1 MAVSYSRRFLHF
13 ALALSLAFA
22 GFVVPQASAA
32 ASTFIGGPVDEPLY
46 VANDH
51 TAFGFRYG
59 AGTDSGLDPSTTY
72 YVKVRFTEGTSPSPS
87 TNRGYTWNPTTQTW
101 IQESDDWS
109 TFPTVNTNAD
119 SSITTQWLFAKFGD
133 DALTGEYHLMVSLQP
148 VGVSTTYNSTLL
160 PLVQVLDMKTQG
172 SWVHNGTATAQSAKR
187 AETVVYD
194 AGLDA
199 HFIASLSKT
208 EPNLIDD
215 DSNGIVDDEDS
226 GPAGVSGDYR
236 LHVPMSATVDI
247 LLQSS
252 IAHDDYVTGAA
263 DTDIAVGAGDQT
275 PPSKPGTPEI
285 SVADD
290 SATISWAGSTDSG
303 GSGLAGYHVY
313 RWAERPDGQKFSP
326 IHQRIATVGAAV
338 TEYTDTGLADG
349 VVYNYEVRAFDGDTN
364 VSSRSTTIST
374 AGDDEPEP
382 PVDPIETQI
391 VRSGGS
397 DRYATALAISR
408 NNFVADSV
416 VTAVIATGRDF
427 PDALAASALAGV
439 YDSPVLLVDATVSS
453 GLTAELKRLGAT
465 RVCLIGGPAAIPDA
479 IATTLGTAGFT
490 VERVSGSDRYQ
501 TAARVAARVKA
512 LTGATPEAF
521 FVRGDDFADA
531 LSCAPYAYAGKIPVL
546 LVASDAVPAAT
557 AGAISSLRIVDGHVI
572 GGTAAVAPA
581 TYSTLD
587 TLLTGSIGRTAGSN
601 RYATAAA
608 VVEHALQNAWADAG
622 YVGIATGVSFA
633 DALGG
638 GAAAGTNRG
647 VMLLTGAAALDP
659 SAAAILSAN
668 KVDIQIVEIYGGV
681 AAVSD
686 NVKVAITNIIE

>member
-1 MAVSYSRRFLHF
+1 MALSHARRLLHF
-13 ALALSLAFA
+13 VLAFSLAFA
-22 GFVVPQASAA
+22 GFVVPRASAA
-32 ASTFIGGPVDEPLY
+32 ASTFVGGPVDELAY

-59 AGTDSGLDPSTTY
+59 AGTDSGLEPSTTY
-72 YVKVRFTEGTSPSPS
+72 YVKVRFTEGTSPSPT
-87 TNRGYTWNPTTQTW
+87 TNRRYTWNPTTQTW

-109 TFPTVNTNAD
+109 TFPTVTTNAD
-119 SSITTQWLFAKFGD
+119 TSITWQWLFAKFGD
-133 DALTGEYHLMVSLQP
+133 DELAGDYHLMVSLQP
-148 VGVSTTYNSTLL
+148 VGISTTYNSTYL
-160 PLVQVLDMKTQG
+160 PVVQVFDMKTQG
-172 SWVHNGTATAQSAKR
+172 SWVHNGTATAHSAKR

-194 AGLDA
+194 AVRDGYV
-199 HFIASLSKT
+199 IASLSKT

-226 GPAGVSGDYR
+226 GSAGVSGDYR
-236 LHVPMSATVDI
+236 LHVPISTAVDI
-247 LLQSS
+247 VLHNLV
-252 IAHDDYVTGAA
+252 AHDDYGTGAA
-263 DTDIAVGAGDQT
+263 DTDVAVAAADQT
-275 PPSKPGTPEI
+275 PPSRPGAPEI

-290 SATISWAGSTDSG
+290 GATVSWAASTDSG

-313 RWAERPDGQKFSP
+313 RWTERPDGQKFSP
-326 IHQRIATVGAAV
+326 IHQRIATLGAAV
-338 TEYTDTGLADG
+338 TEYTDTGLSDG
-349 VVYNYEVRAFDGDTN
+349 VVYYYEVRAFDGDTN
-364 VSSRSTTIST
+364 VSARSATIST
-374 AGDDEPEP
+374 AVDDEPEP
-382 PVDPIETQI
+382 PVDPIATQI
-391 VRSGGS
+391 LRSGGS

-408 NNFVADSV
+408 NNFGADSV
-416 VTAVIATGRDF
+416 TTAVIATGRDF
-427 PDALAASALAGV
+427 PDALAASALAGAFG
-439 YDSPVLLVDATVSS
+439 SPVLLVDAAVSS

-465 RVCLIGGPAAIPDA
+465 KVCLVGGPAAIPDT
-479 IATTLGTAGFT
+479 IATALGTAGFN

-501 TAARVAARVKA
+501 TAARVATRIKA

-557 AGAISSLRIVDGHVI
+557 AGAISSLRIVDGNVI

-581 TYSTLD
+581 TYSGLD
-587 TLLTGSIGRTAGSN
+587 TLLTGSIVRTAGPN

-608 VVEHALQNAWADAG
+608 VVERALQNAWAEPD
-622 YVGIATGVSFA
+622 YIGIATGASFA

-638 GAAAGTNRG
+638 GAAAGTNNG
-647 VMLLTGAAALDP
+647 VMLLTGTAALDP

-668 KVDIQIVEIYGGV
+668 KADIQVVEVYGGV

-686 NVKVAITNIIE
+686 AVKMAITNIIE